1 MSRLERTELY
11 AGPKRPPPTPVIR
24 DFRSDWQRWTATER
38 VVGATLGLLVLT
50 APLMRLFTDL
60 ALH

>member
-1 MSRLERTELY
+1 MSRLERTEFY
-11 AGPKRPPPTPVIR
+11 ADTKRPPPTPVIR

-38 VVGATLGLLVLT
+38 VVGVTLGLLVLT
-50 APLMRLFTDL
+50 APLMRLFTAL